1 MALVNY
7 GSSGEDS
14 SDDGEKSIEDG
25 DGSKVTESNVSK
37 DRVEPEFK
45 MRVPKSAKIPNLVP
59 NIPIV
64 KTKEGKIF
72 LSVPDLEALDS
83 SDDSEE
89 DGQSV
94 KTNKLRRNY
103 KSEKDKVNLLSILP
117 PTRALIIREGNKPMI
132 PHQLIMSRKIT
143 NQSNKEASTVKSKG
157 ENDEKKSHSTLSDAA
172 DADEIWDSDAFDK
185 QHDSD
190 TEFSEL
196 NEDAEES
203 SFFSF
208 YTPAPENHEAVASAR
223 AAAIS
228 ALRTGRRKAELSSG
242 KTPAKNAENDHSRNN
257 NNNSSITAEL
267 SHEIFLGE
275 KHTPKSW
282 EDCLP
287 KVTISDTEILRQM
300 SSTQKNASDE
310 DEESVDKVFWS
321 EENFIPGPERKRAR
335 LTMPGTKANNIAVNE
350 LLQSTNTEVI
360 SINQSDLTA
369 GAQLELI
376 KSVTGDD
383 AQYRPKP
390 TTTTDEPGKLA
401 HRKHQITW
409 LCHQAQENELEL
421 EKRWAEARRNKASN
435 RAKYG
440 F

>member
-1 MALVNY
+1 
-7 GSSGEDS
+7 
-14 SDDGEKSIEDG
+14 
-25 DGSKVTESNVSK
+25 
-37 DRVEPEFK
+37 

-94 KTNKLRRNY
+94 KTNKLRRNF

-143 NQSNKEASTVKSKG
+143 NQTNKEASTVKSKG
-157 ENDEKKSHSTLSDAA
+157 QNDEKKSYSTLPNA
-172 DADEIWDSDAFDK
+172 DNDEIWDSDALDK

-196 NEDAEES
+196 NEDTKEP

-208 YTPAPENHEAVASAR
+208 YTPTPENREAVASER

-228 ALRTGRRKAELSSG
+228 ALRTGRRKAELPSG
-242 KTPAKNAENDHSRNN
+242 KTPAKNVENDHSCS
-257 NNNSSITAEL
+257 NNSSITAEL

-287 KVTISDTEILRQM
+287 KVTISDTDILRQM
-300 SSTQKNASDE
+300 SSTQKNTSDE
-310 DEESVDKVFWS
+310 DEEPDEKVFWS

-390 TTTTDEPGKLA
+390 AATTEDPGKLA